1 MPRRQ
6 ERVVTKRTVDAL
18 SVEHRDAVF
27 WDRDLPG
34 FGIRVYPS
42 GLKKYVVQSRGPGGS
57 KRATLGRHG
66 KLTADEARRR
76 AAEAIDRIKR
86 GEDPIPPPPEHEPTM
101 AVLAERYMRDY
112 VPSHCRAS
120 SAEVYR
126 RALDNHI
133 LPALGGMRVG
143 EVGREQVMEL
153 HYAMRGEPHAANAV
167 LKIVAK
173 MLSLA
178 VEWGLREHGPNPCRA
193 VRKYR
198 THPRERF
205 LTGEEY
211 CRLGRAVEE
220 LEVKRTVSL
229 HAAAAIR
236 LLVLTG
242 CRRNEV
248 LELRWDDIDRT
259 AGELRLRDGKTG
271 ARMVPLT
278 PAVAG
283 VLEDIPRVPDNP
295 WVIAGQKPGAR
306 MTNVN
311 DPWLVV
317 RARAGLD
324 DVRIH
329 DLRHSW
335 ASRAL
340 GARREPEHDR
350 EAAGPQQDRD
360 HRALRASRA
369 RHREGL
375 GGQDRRQHRRRHPA
389 GGWRGGGVMAKL
401 KRRSISRRTVEAV
414 KVQKDTVFWD
424 RDLPGFGIRVYASG
438 TKMYVVQSRTK
449 GKSVRVTVGRHGVI
463 SADEARRRAA
473 RIVNRIKAGEDPIP
487 EPLPARLAGGPTVA
501 DLAAR
506 YMEKHVAVRC
516 KESTAEGIRGLL
528 DKYILPEF
536 GKLPLLAVERE
547 RVAAFHVRQPDR
559 PQKGPIP

>member
-6 ERVVTKRTVDAL
+6 ERVITKRTVDAL

-66 KLTADEARRR
+66 KLTAAEARRR

-86 GEDPIPPPPEHEPTM
+86 GEDPIPPPPEPEPTM

-143 EVGREQVMEL
+143 AVGREQVM
-153 HYAMRGEPHAANAV
+153 
-167 LKIVAK
+167 
-173 MLSLA
+173 
-178 VEWGLREHGPNPCRA
+178 
-193 VRKYR
+193 
-198 THPRERF
+198 
-205 LTGEEY
+205 
-211 CRLGRAVEE
+211 
-220 LEVKRTVSL
+220 
-229 HAAAAIR
+229 
-236 LLVLTG
+236 
-242 CRRNEV
+242 
-248 LELRWDDIDRT
+248 
-259 AGELRLRDGKTG
+259 
-271 ARMVPLT
+271 
-278 PAVAG
+278 
-283 VLEDIPRVPDNP
+283 
-295 WVIAGQKPGAR
+295 
-306 MTNVN
+306 
-311 DPWLVV
+311 
-317 RARAGLD
+317 
-324 DVRIH
+324 
-329 DLRHSW
+329 
-335 ASRAL
+335 
-340 GARREPEHDR
+340 

-375 GGQDRRQHRRRHPA
+375 GGQYRRQHRRRHPA
-389 GGWRGGGVMAKL
+389 GGWRGGGVMVKL
-401 KRRSISRRTVEAV
+401 NRRSISRRTVEAL
-414 KVQKDTVFWD
+414 KVEKDTVFWD

-449 GKSVRVTVGRHGVI
+449 GKSVRVTAGRHGVI

-501 DLAAR
+501 GLAAR
-506 YMEKHVAVRC
+506 YMEKHVTVRC

-536 GKLPLLAVERE
+536 GKLPLLAVERK
-547 RVAAFHVRQPDR
+547 RVAAFHVRLNGVPYHESLANLTPADVYFGRDHAIIERRRKIKNLTIKKRRLAHHNQTA
-559 PQKGPIP
+559 

>member
-6 ERVVTKRTVDAL
+6 ERVITKRTVDAL
-18 SVEHRDAVF
+18 SVGHRDAVF

-86 GEDPIPPPPEHEPTM
+86 GEDPIPPPPEPEPTM

-133 LPALGGMRVG
+133 LPALGGMPVG
-143 EVGREQVMEL
+143 AVGREQVAEL
-153 HYAMRGEPHAANAV
+153 HYAMRGAPHAANGV

-205 LTGEEY
+205 LTDEEY
-211 CRLGRAVEE
+211 CRLGRAVDE
-220 LEVKRTVSL
+220 LEAKGKVSR

-283 VLEDIPRVPDNP
+283 VLAEIPRVPDNP

-317 RARAGLD
+317 RARAGLE

-340 GARREPEHDR
+340 ALGESLRVRPETLCRITEFSEHESNGRELDEGERVAVEVLPVLGQSAAAVEPGDGAFDHPTPGLDDEALHPIGSLDDLGLEIGQDAGQGAVKDRPLIGAVGEQFPEKGKQTEQGRQQRETAVAILNVGGGDD
-350 EAAGPQQDRD
+350 AVQQQ
-360 HRALRASRA
+360 ALRID
-369 RHREGL
+369 
-375 GGQDRRQHRRRHPA
+375 QN
-389 GGWRGGGVMAKL
+389 M
-401 KRRSISRRTVEAV
+401 
-414 KVQKDTVFWD
+414 
-424 RDLPGFGIRVYASG
+424 
-438 TKMYVVQSRTK
+438 
-449 GKSVRVTVGRHGVI
+449 
-463 SADEARRRAA
+463 
-473 RIVNRIKAGEDPIP
+473 
-487 EPLPARLAGGPTVA
+487 
-501 DLAAR
+501 
-506 YMEKHVAVRC
+506 
-516 KESTAEGIRGLL
+516 
-528 DKYILPEF
+528 
-536 GKLPLLAVERE
+536 PLLALDQLAGIEA
-547 RVAAFHVRQPDR
+547 VAVDASPPFSALFTL
-559 PQKGPIP
+559 